1 MYDFREEFMKRA
13 YLGVLLAVLIL
24 IGCGKA
30 FIREGAVSPY
40 LGKYETKEELRG
52 AIERGEAPWKDFV
65 AAIKADIISF
75 KDVSPEAVA
84 NYLEAFA
91 NEGMLGRIPSRY
103 ADNVEMIISLDVIF
117 QDSENIA
124 HNQKAY
130 REYLKRER
138 HLLIST

>member
-1 MYDFREEFMKRA
+1 MMKKE
-13 YLGVLLAVLIL
+13 YLGILLAVLI
-24 IGCGKA
+24 IVGCGKS

-40 LGKYETKEELRG
+40 LGTYETIEELCS

-65 AAIKADIISF
+65 AAIKKDIISF
-75 KDVSPEAVA
+75 KDVSPEAIA

-103 ADNVEMIISLDVIF
+103 AENREMIISLDVVF

-124 HNQKAY
+124 NNQKVY
-130 REYLKRER
+130 RQHLKRER

>member
-1 MYDFREEFMKRA
+1 MKKA
-13 YLGVLLAVLIL
+13 FLSVLLAVLIVA
-24 IGCGKA
+24 GCGKA
-30 FIREGAVSPY
+30 FIRERAVSPY
-40 LGKYETKEELRG
+40 LGKYETKEELLT
-52 AIERGEAPWKDFV
+52 AIERGDAPWRDFV
-65 AAIKADIISF
+65 AAIRMDTISF

-91 NEGMLGRIPSRY
+91 IEGMLGRIPSRY
-103 ADNVEMIISLDVIF
+103 AENIEMILSLDVVF

-124 HNQKAY
+124 HNQKVY